1 MSDFERAGASL
12 VALWGAT
19 DGDGISGAMYQFTRE
34 IDAAA
39 DANTA
44 VNLLGLVREATPQ
57 WQAVGQVLEQI
68 KHKLSGVG

>member
-1 MSDFERAGASL
+1 
-12 VALWGAT
+12 
-19 DGDGISGAMYQFTRE
+19 MYQFTRE

-57 WQAVGQVLEQI
+57 WQTVGQVLEQI
-68 KHKLSGVG
+68 KHRLSGVG

>member
-1 MSDFERAGASL
+1 
-12 VALWGAT
+12 
-19 DGDGISGAMYQFTRE
+19 MYQFAHQ

-39 DANTA
+39 DVDMA
-44 VNLLGLVREATPQ
+44 VNLLEQVREATPQ